1 MIKTCTYN
9 KSPVESISSD
19 ENKWDP
25 PFLKQP
31 PILPPFLSEKSE
43 PSFLRKF
50 EKRDHSPPP
59 PPPPPYKTL
68 DLLAIY
74 CVQYSHAVNPFTRFG
89 KF

>member
-25 PFLKQP
+25 PLLKQP

-50 EKRDHSPPP
+50 EKRDHSPPTTP
-59 PPPPPYKTL
+59 APSYKTRGNFN
-68 DLLAIY
+68 DGEFWFKAGR
-74 CVQYSHAVNPFTRFG
+74 VHGN
-89 KF
+89 